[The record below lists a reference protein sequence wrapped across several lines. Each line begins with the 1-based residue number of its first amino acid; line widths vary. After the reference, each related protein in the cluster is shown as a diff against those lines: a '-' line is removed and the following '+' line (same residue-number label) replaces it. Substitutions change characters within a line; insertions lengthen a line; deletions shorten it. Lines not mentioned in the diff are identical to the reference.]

1 MTSNTLTTNQNNN
14 VMTSNGATLACK
26 SNFTMDPSTLTKTSS
41 NQDKHSTFKE
51 IESPS
56 FITDSSNHLNQS
68 LGTEAV
74 LNSGT
79 LVRNLADV
87 YNHPSKSLKKLP
99 TDLIVDDDLQLGL
112 ALSASTQYKDEFL
125 NGTHHNSLLDVTPVL
140 EIDYN
145 TGLLKYPSSHLKK
158 KRIVTQI
165 LPVDKAKQIVLQEA
179 TDFLFSNQSSLASS
193 SSPFLSIKP
202 SSLPWI
208 DSNSSFW
215 KLSTT
220 APSPSLSTNNLH
232 SFSSEY
238 AQLRDIGDF
247 GLGRKFEI

>member
-1 MTSNTLTTNQNNN
+1 
-14 VMTSNGATLACK
+14 
-26 SNFTMDPSTLTKTSS
+26 MDPSTLTKTSS

-112 ALSASTQYKDEFL
+112 ALSA
-125 NGTHHNSLLDVTPVL
+125 
-140 EIDYN
+140 
-145 TGLLKYPSSHLKK
+145 
-158 KRIVTQI
+158 
-165 LPVDKAKQIVLQEA
+165 
-179 TDFLFSNQSSLASS
+179 
-193 SSPFLSIKP
+193 
-202 SSLPWI
+202 
-208 DSNSSFW
+208 
-215 KLSTT
+215 
-220 APSPSLSTNNLH
+220 
-232 SFSSEY
+232 
-238 AQLRDIGDF
+238 
-247 GLGRKFEI
+247 